1 MYMVVTDLAFVTL
14 VDANDIHRWM
24 LYYVFNRRDG
34 LQYSSAH
41 PAFDKNS
48 VTIMSWDAT

>member
-24 LYYVFNRRDG
+24 LYYVFNWRDG
-34 LQYSSAH
+34 LYSSAL

-48 VTIMSWDAT
+48 VTIMSWDR